1 MKLTILIF
9 LNIGTLIG
17 AGARGGIKGRGWEA
31 ELYRGNKAVQGLN
44 LTDGKIQHLKFLYF
58 FHGGSAEVVL

>member
-17 AGARGGIKGRGWEA
+17 AGARGGLRVEG
-31 ELYRGNKAVQGLN
+31 
-44 LTDGKIQHLKFLYF
+44 GKQNCT
-58 FHGGSAEVVL
+58 EVTKPSRV